1 MSPETESAKM
11 EVKCPEEETG
21 LYSAVFC
28 NDHSSYTGLWF
39 WESCSRDVMWQ
50 MPRNL
55 GCSDYVRWK
64 GRYHSC
70 HSQLHR
76 VGTDWFCIASEDWV
90 CRENLLLNTS
100 ETPFSGIFHNKW
112 ADLWDQLL
120 VTDHLSK
127 SKWQPIGWGLLG
139 GDFCIR
145 RLSSHPKHPC
155 VLKWDTWPYA
165 HRKWKGNGLANIYT
179 DRSSLC
185 LVSLFLCYLI
195 VLLWF

>member
-50 MPRNL
+50 TPRNL

-76 VGTDWFCIASEDWV
+76 VGTDWFCIASEDWL

-100 ETPFSGIFHNKW
+100 ETPFSEFSITNE
-112 ADLWDQLL
+112 L
-120 VTDHLSK
+120 TYEISSLSLITLK
-127 SKWQPIGWGLLG
+127 QKQMATYWVGTIGWGFLYKKAE
-139 GDFCIR
+139 
-145 RLSSHPKHPC
+145 LSS
-155 VLKWDTWPYA
+155 
-165 HRKWKGNGLANIYT
+165 
-179 DRSSLC
+179 
-185 LVSLFLCYLI
+185 
-195 VLLWF
+195 